1 MAPHEPWTGRRLLV
15 IGDVLLDRYL
25 HGRVE
30 RISPEAPVPVVRLEG
45 EEERPGGAANVAAN
59 ILALGGQVDLLS
71 VIGDDDAGQ
80 RLRRWCADS
89 GIDPAGLRIDP
100 RRPTPVKTRVL
111 SRHQQMIRLDQED
124 DRPLDG
130 EIGAWLGA
138 AAERRLE
145 KADGVIVSDYAKG
158 VIGAD
163 SLGSILRRARQRSL
177 PVVVDPKIRNFDTYQ
192 PATVVT
198 PNQAEAA
205 AAAGC
210 EIRGDGDA
218 RAAAGRILQRL
229 DVEAVLVTRGEHGML
244 LVPRRGAPTTIPA
257 RAREVFDVTGAG
269 DTVAAVL
276 GIALAAGE
284 ELARAA
290 RLANAAAALAVGRLG
305 TAVVAAGELDALGED
320 DQDGR

>member
-1 MAPHEPWTGRRLLV
+1 MAPRASWAGKRLVV

-59 ILALGGQVDLLS
+59 VLALGGQVDLLS
-71 VIGDDDAGQ
+71 VIGDDAAGQ
-80 RLRRWCADS
+80 RLRRWCSDS
-89 GIDPAGLRIDP
+89 GIDPAGLRIDS

-124 DRPLDG
+124 DTPLDG
-130 EIGAWLGA
+130 ETGAWLES
-138 AAERRLE
+138 AAERVLAG
-145 KADGVIVSDYAKG
+145 ADGVIVSDYAKG
-158 VIGAD
+158 VIGSR
-163 SLGSILRRARQRSL
+163 SLGGILRRARQRSL
-177 PVVVDPKIRNFDTYQ
+177 PVVIDPKIRNFDAYQ
-192 PATVVT
+192 PATVIT

-205 AAAGC
+205 AAAGR
-210 EIRGDGDA
+210 EIREMDDA
-218 RAAAGRILQRL
+218 RLAAGRILERL
-229 DVEAVLVTRGEHGML
+229 EVEAVLITRGEHGML

-284 ELARAA
+284 EVVRAA
-290 RLANAAAALAVGRLG
+290 RLANAAAALAVARLG
-305 TAVVAAGELDALGED
+305 TAVVAAEEFDDLGED
-320 DQDGR
+320 EQDGR